1 MADNFIQPGSVV
13 RFTAPG
19 GGVVSGT
26 PKQIGQVLVVPMVS
40 ADATVQ
46 FDGMVRGVFKV
57 TKVGSQ
63 AWTEGALVY
72 WDAGNARFT
81 TVGPGSLRA
90 GFAVLGP
97 GGLAMPGSGAGET
110 TGYVFLD
117 GVAGDTGT

>member
-1 MADNFIQPGSVV
+1 MDNFIQPGTAI

-19 GGVVSGT
+19 GGVVVGT
-26 PKQIGQVLVVPMVS
+26 PKQIGQVLVVPSVS

-46 FDGMVRGVFKV
+46 FDGMIRGVFKV

-63 AWTEGALVY
+63 AWTEGAIVY
-72 WDAGNARFT
+72 WDSGNSRFT
-81 TVGPGSLRA
+81 TVGPGNLRA

-97 GGLAMPGSGAGET
+97 GGLAMPGSGSGET

-117 GVAGDTGT
+117 GVCGDSGT